1 MDFII
6 GAIILLLEFVIGICI
21 AVPLIQTFRGEME
34 PSLKGV
40 VLWILGCVIMLI
52 LWYLHQQYIPDS
64 GIVYEPRRT

>member
-52 LWYLHQQYIPDS
+52 LWYLHQQ
-64 GIVYEPRRT
+64 